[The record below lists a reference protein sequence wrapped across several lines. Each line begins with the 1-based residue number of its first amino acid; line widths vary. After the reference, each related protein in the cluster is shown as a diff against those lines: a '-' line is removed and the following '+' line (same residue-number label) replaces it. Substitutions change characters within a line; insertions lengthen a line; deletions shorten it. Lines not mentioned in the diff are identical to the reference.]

1 MSAVATVPP
10 HKVLVANRGE
20 IAVRIIR
27 ACHEYGFASV
37 AVYADPDVDSLHCRL
52 AGEAWA
58 LPGSS
63 PAETYLNIEQ
73 LIDVARR
80 SEATMVHPGYGFLSE
95 RAEFARAV
103 EAAGLIWIGPRPETI
118 EQLGDK
124 VQARKIAMAVGAP
137 LVKGT
142 PDPVSCAEDVIRFA
156 DEHGLPVAIKAAFGG
171 GGRGLKVAWFRE

>member
-63 PAETYLNIEQ
+63 P
-73 LIDVARR
+73 
-80 SEATMVHPGYGFLSE
+80 LSALPMNTACPLLS
-95 RAEFARAV
+95 RLPLV
-103 EAAGLIWIGPRPETI
+103 
-118 EQLGDK
+118 
-124 VQARKIAMAVGAP
+124 VVGA
-137 LVKGT
+137 G
-142 PDPVSCAEDVIRFA
+142 
-156 DEHGLPVAIKAAFGG
+156 
-171 GGRGLKVAWFRE
+171 

>member
-118 EQLGDK
+118 EQ
-124 VQARKIAMAVGAP
+124 
-137 LVKGT
+137 
-142 PDPVSCAEDVIRFA
+142 
-156 DEHGLPVAIKAAFGG
+156 
-171 GGRGLKVAWFRE
+171 